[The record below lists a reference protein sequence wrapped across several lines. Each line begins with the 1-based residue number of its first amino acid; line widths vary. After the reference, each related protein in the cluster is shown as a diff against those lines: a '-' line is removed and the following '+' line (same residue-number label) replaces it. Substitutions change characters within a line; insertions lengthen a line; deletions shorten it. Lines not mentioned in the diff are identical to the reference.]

1 MRASH
6 SNGSMNY
13 TCVYNV
19 DQLVQMTVGSNTPY
33 FASDTITLNGIT
45 YYYVKNLQGDIVA
58 ILNSSGTTVVQY
70 TYDAWG
76 KVLSITG
83 SMASTL
89 GTLNPLR
96 YRSYVYD
103 QESGLYYL
111 QSRYYDPE
119 IGRFINADDT
129 DYLGL
134 DGSPLSYNLFAYC
147 MNNPVNRL
155 DANGNWSLP
164 NWAKVAIGAVATVAA
179 VAVTVA
185 TGGTA
190 APVLLAVA
198 ASTITSGAIGY
209 ATGGV
214 EGMKDGLANGFM
226 MGGLSALGGSLVS
239 AGVKAVKTAR
249 QGITIG
255 RGMDKVNL
263 AAGLTDTATYSS
275 DALWKPLN
283 GSYYNGIKKIFGEK
297 AANAVS
303 CACNKLYIKTMRTLG
318 AVIYDSGLN
327 GYAQAGQFYGME
339 LEVLEGY
346 ANLVQMH

>member
-1 MRASH
+1 
-6 SNGSMNY
+6 
-13 TCVYNV
+13 
-19 DQLVQMTVGSNTPY
+19 
-33 FASDTITLNGIT
+33 
-45 YYYVKNLQGDIVA
+45 
-58 ILNSSGTTVVQY
+58 
-70 TYDAWG
+70 
-76 KVLSITG
+76 
-83 SMASTL
+83 
-89 GTLNPLR
+89 
-96 YRSYVYD
+96 
-103 QESGLYYL
+103 
-111 QSRYYDPE
+111 
-119 IGRFINADDT
+119 
-129 DYLGL
+129 
-134 DGSPLSYNLFAYC
+134 
-147 MNNPVNRL
+147 MNNPVNRF
-155 DANGNWSLP
+155 DVDGNWSLP

-185 TGGTA
+185 TGGAA
-190 APVLLAVA
+190 APVLLGVA

-226 MGGLSALGGSLVS
+226 MGGLSALGGSLIS

-255 RGMDKVNL
+255 RGMDKVNR

-346 ANLVQMH
+346 ANLVQMY